1 MMTRYRLGLTLLAT
15 LLSLLLP
22 PLVHAEWIAVSTTH
36 VLPGDSSLILTPLSG
51 AASSLTVQSRTP
63 GDLKWLVASLPV
75 APGQAVDAVELC
87 YQAPDA
93 GTFIRQTRLVEA
105 FAPDGGLVVHD
116 DAAALTSP
124 TAACYRSRVPAYT
137 AAAAVSLWVRLEFA
151 EPDAVLVIDTVSVHI
166 P

>member
-22 PLVHAEWIAVSTTH
+22 PLVQAEWIAVSATR
-36 VLPGDSSLILTPLSG
+36 VLPGDPSLILTPSG
-51 AASSLTVQSRTP
+51 AASSLTVQSQTP

-75 APGQAVDAVELC
+75 APGQAIDAVELC

-105 FAPDGGLVVHD
+105 FPPDGGLVVHD
-116 DAAALTSP
+116 DATALTSP
-124 TAACYRSRVPAYT
+124 TAACYRSAVPAYT

-151 EPDAVLVIDTVSVHI
+151 EADAVLVIDTVRVHI